1 MDLPQASALP
11 SLHVAPA
18 SEYILSSYVPS
29 HNKNSNGKN
38 RVEST
43 VPLILNYSEGQ
54 LAISHNWNGAHHALS
69 IFGTE
74 DTLAKDSKMMYDSIV
89 RLRSFI
95 KHHPVD
101 KSLMERELVP
111 IVKTLWK
118 LFDTIYSAK
127 WDTLIFNKKK
137 NLTIRKYVRECIMP
151 YYRQNQPSTSTSN
164 ITMTTTLSPL
174 PSTEAAPSPTT
185 NIPAAPP
192 PPNKNVEST
201 IKKDSKPSN
210 MKKSY
215 AQALKSSPLYIEDIV
230 WVKEVF
236 PALSANEIEKV
247 LKIKNNGE
255 DNKKPKI
262 NMTTRGL
269 LRKEVIILMAKYTTE
284 LIVNSA
290 HIHIANINKCLKNS
304 RSDIVADF
312 IRNTNN
318 RIIITTNKLANN
330 LNLSTIEKYL
340 KSIQNIN
347 SDLIKSPQLLKFKSY
362 MKIIELPYKIN

>member
-54 LAISHNWNGAHHALS
+54 LAISRNWNGAHHALS

-127 WDTLIFNKKK
+127 
-137 NLTIRKYVRECIMP
+137 
-151 YYRQNQPSTSTSN
+151 
-164 ITMTTTLSPL
+164 
-174 PSTEAAPSPTT
+174 
-185 NIPAAPP
+185 
-192 PPNKNVEST
+192 
-201 IKKDSKPSN
+201 
-210 MKKSY
+210 
-215 AQALKSSPLYIEDIV
+215 
-230 WVKEVF
+230 
-236 PALSANEIEKV
+236 
-247 LKIKNNGE
+247 
-255 DNKKPKI
+255 
-262 NMTTRGL
+262 
-269 LRKEVIILMAKYTTE
+269 
-284 LIVNSA
+284 
-290 HIHIANINKCLKNS
+290 
-304 RSDIVADF
+304 
-312 IRNTNN
+312 
-318 RIIITTNKLANN
+318 
-330 LNLSTIEKYL
+330 
-340 KSIQNIN
+340 
-347 SDLIKSPQLLKFKSY
+347 
-362 MKIIELPYKIN
+362 

>member
-1 MDLPQASALP
+1 M
-11 SLHVAPA
+11 
-18 SEYILSSYVPS
+18 
-29 HNKNSNGKN
+29 
-38 RVEST
+38 
-43 VPLILNYSEGQ
+43 
-54 LAISHNWNGAHHALS
+54 
-69 IFGTE
+69 
-74 DTLAKDSKMMYDSIV
+74 
-89 RLRSFI
+89 
-95 KHHPVD
+95 
-101 KSLMERELVP
+101 
-111 IVKTLWK
+111 
-118 LFDTIYSAK
+118 
-127 WDTLIFNKKK
+127 
-137 NLTIRKYVRECIMP
+137 
-151 YYRQNQPSTSTSN
+151 
-164 ITMTTTLSPL
+164 
-174 PSTEAAPSPTT
+174 
-185 NIPAAPP
+185 
-192 PPNKNVEST
+192 
-201 IKKDSKPSN
+201 
-210 MKKSY
+210 
-215 AQALKSSPLYIEDIV
+215 
-230 WVKEVF
+230 F

-347 SDLIKSPQLLKFKSY
+347 SDLIKSPHLLKFKSY
-362 MKIIELPYKIN
+362 MKIIELSYKINQDIISSDFIKGVLKETCLFKDVVLASKPHVIKASPKSDMVVVWVDI

>member
-127 WDTLIFNKKK
+127 
-137 NLTIRKYVRECIMP
+137 
-151 YYRQNQPSTSTSN
+151 
-164 ITMTTTLSPL
+164 
-174 PSTEAAPSPTT
+174 
-185 NIPAAPP
+185 
-192 PPNKNVEST
+192 
-201 IKKDSKPSN
+201 
-210 MKKSY
+210 
-215 AQALKSSPLYIEDIV
+215 
-230 WVKEVF
+230 
-236 PALSANEIEKV
+236 
-247 LKIKNNGE
+247 
-255 DNKKPKI
+255 
-262 NMTTRGL
+262 
-269 LRKEVIILMAKYTTE
+269 
-284 LIVNSA
+284 
-290 HIHIANINKCLKNS
+290 
-304 RSDIVADF
+304 
-312 IRNTNN
+312 
-318 RIIITTNKLANN
+318 
-330 LNLSTIEKYL
+330 
-340 KSIQNIN
+340 
-347 SDLIKSPQLLKFKSY
+347 
-362 MKIIELPYKIN
+362 

>member
-18 SEYILSSYVPS
+18 SEYILSPYVPS

-54 LAISHNWNGAHHALS
+54 LAISRNWDGAHHALS

-127 WDTLIFNKKK
+127 
-137 NLTIRKYVRECIMP
+137 
-151 YYRQNQPSTSTSN
+151 
-164 ITMTTTLSPL
+164 
-174 PSTEAAPSPTT
+174 
-185 NIPAAPP
+185 
-192 PPNKNVEST
+192 
-201 IKKDSKPSN
+201 
-210 MKKSY
+210 
-215 AQALKSSPLYIEDIV
+215 
-230 WVKEVF
+230 
-236 PALSANEIEKV
+236 
-247 LKIKNNGE
+247 
-255 DNKKPKI
+255 
-262 NMTTRGL
+262 
-269 LRKEVIILMAKYTTE
+269 
-284 LIVNSA
+284 
-290 HIHIANINKCLKNS
+290 
-304 RSDIVADF
+304 
-312 IRNTNN
+312 
-318 RIIITTNKLANN
+318 
-330 LNLSTIEKYL
+330 
-340 KSIQNIN
+340 
-347 SDLIKSPQLLKFKSY
+347 
-362 MKIIELPYKIN
+362 